1 MYRDAELRKYQ
12 YYLHLT
18 WSGVFFTLFLEFTS
32 EIILLQVVFM
42 QVPLFLDL
50 GMQFFPKIVPG
61 PSFKLF
67 STALVHFWQELGLSC
82 NTWVPSMFPEDLLVI
97 RLLPDRG
104 YLESCRNI
112 VNSARKISEAIRT
125 SISELYVVG
134 DPPASVVAF
143 ASKHPNV
150 DVMEV
155 GDIMNKRGWHL
166 NALLDPKAIH
176 IACTVS

>member
-1 MYRDAELRKYQ
+1 M
-12 YYLHLT
+12 
-18 WSGVFFTLFLEFTS
+18 FL
-32 EIILLQVVFM
+32 
-42 QVPLFLDL
+42 
-50 GMQFFPKIVPG
+50 
-61 PSFKLF
+61 
-67 STALVHFWQELGLSC
+67 
-82 NTWVPSMFPEDLLVI
+82 EDLLVI

-112 VNSARKISEAIRT
+112 VTAARKISEAIRT
-125 SISELYVVG
+125 SVPELYVVG

-155 GDIMNKRGWHL
+155 GDVMNKRGWHL
-166 NALLDPKAIH
+166 NALLDPKAVH